1 MSFLGKLFGSEKV
14 IDVGM
19 ETIDKAFYT
28 DQEKAGDA
36 LTRIG
41 LKERILQA
49 YEPFKLAQRYMMLIV
64 GTPYMIIWVAT
75 AITAAWGVNTD
86 SLQALLDGKIGDI
99 FELIAMFYFGGGA
112 VEGAIKAF
120 GSIKK

>member
-14 IDVGM
+14 IDAGING
-19 ETIDKAFYT
+19 IDKAFYT
-28 DQEKAGDA
+28 DEEKAEDA
-36 LTRIG
+36 ITRIG

-75 AITAAWGVNTD
+75 AITAAWGVNWRY
-86 SLQALLDGKIGDI
+86 I
-99 FELIAMFYFGGGA
+99 
-112 VEGAIKAF
+112 
-120 GSIKK
+120 